1 MLINTDYITP
11 AELTGYVRAG
21 AQDWSRNQFSL
32 ARWLPNNPIDDLD
45 FRFTRGGEGLIEA
58 ASFRAYD
65 AESPIGSRPGAVR
78 ISGELP
84 PISRKIRLGEYDR
97 LKQRKLDERIRG
109 ALMTDA
115 ERMVKSIMARMELA
129 RGDALVN
136 GSVTI
141 SENGLMVQADFG
153 RSGSMSVAPG
163 TLWSDLTN
171 ATPLTNLF
179 TWKEAYISAN
189 GEMPGAIVTSTRVL
203 NYMLRNAEIRA
214 LAATAIGTPTLVSPS
229 MLTQVLEAHG
239 LPPVQTYDAQI
250 KVNGSATR
258 VVADDRLLLLPMA
271 GDASSPESSDLGA
284 TLWGTTVE
292 ATSPKYSIELGE
304 EPGIVAGSYEDEDP
318 IALWTKASAI
328 GLPILANPDLA
339 MVADVA

>member
-21 AQDWSRNQFSL
+21 AADWARNQFSL

-58 ASFRAYD
+58 ATFRAYD
-65 AESPIGSRPGAVR
+65 AESPIGARPGVVR
-78 ISGELP
+78 VSGQLP

-97 LKQRKLDERIRG
+97 LKQRKLDDRIRG

-115 ERMVKSIMARMELA
+115 ERMTRSIMARMELA

-136 GSVTI
+136 GKVTI
-141 SENGLMVQADFG
+141 SENGLMVEADFG

-163 TLWSDLTN
+163 TLWSVVAT
-171 ATPLTNLF
+171 ATPLSDLL
-179 TWKEAYISAN
+179 TWRETYITTN
-189 GEMPGAIVTSTRVL
+189 GELPGAIVTSTRVL
-203 NYMLRNAEIRA
+203 NYMLRNAEIRT
-214 LAATAIGTPTLVSPS
+214 LAATALGTPTLVSPG
-229 MLTQVLEAHG
+229 MLQQVFEAHG
-239 LPPVQTYDAQI
+239 LPPVYTYDAQV
-250 KVNGSATR
+250 KVSGVATK
-258 VVADDRLLLLPMA
+258 VIADDKLLLLPAA
-271 GDASSPESSDLGA
+271 GDANAPESSELGA

-292 ATSPKYSIELGE
+292 ATSPKYAIENGE

-328 GLPILANPDLA
+328 GLPILANPDLS

>member
-21 AQDWSRNQFSL
+21 AQDWARNQFSL

-65 AESPIGSRPGAVR
+65 AESPIGSRPGVIR
-78 ISGELP
+78 VSGELP

-97 LKQRKLDERIRG
+97 LRQRKLDDRIRG

-136 GSVTI
+136 GAVTI
-141 SENGLMVQADFG
+141 DENGLIVEADFG
-153 RSGSMSVAPG
+153 RSGSMSVAPA
-163 TLWSDLTN
+163 TLWSDIAT
-171 ATPLTNLF
+171 ATPLTDLL
-179 TWKEAYISAN
+179 TWRETYITTN
-189 GEMPGAIVTSTRVL
+189 GELPGSIVTSTRVL
-203 NYMLRNAEIRA
+203 NYLLRNEEIRQ
-214 LAATAIGTPTLVSPS
+214 LAATALGTPTLVAPG
-229 MLTQVLEAHG
+229 MLGQVFEAHG
-239 LPPVQTYDAQI
+239 LPPIYTYDAQV
-250 KVNGSATR
+250 KVNGA
-258 VVADDRLLLLPMA
+258 AEKIIDDDKLLLLPTV
-271 GDASSPESSDLGA
+271 GDANSPESSDLGA

-292 ATSPKYSIELGE
+292 ATSPKYSIEMGE

-328 GLPILANPDLA
+328 GLPILANPDLS

>member
-21 AQDWSRNQFSL
+21 AMDWARNQFSL

-65 AESPIGSRPGAVR
+65 AESPIGSRPGVVR

-97 LKQRKLDERIRG
+97 LKQRKLDDRIRG

-115 ERMVKSIMARMELA
+115 ERMVRSIMARMELA

-136 GSVTI
+136 GKVTI
-141 SENGLMVQADFG
+141 SENGLAVEADFG
-153 RSGSMSVAPG
+153 RSGTMSVAPA
-163 TLWSDLTN
+163 TLWSDLVN
-171 ATPLTNLF
+171 STPLANLF
-179 TWKEAYISAN
+179 TWRETYIATN
-189 GEMPGAIVTSTRVL
+189 GELPGAIVTSTRVL
-203 NYMLRNAEIRA
+203 NYMLRNAEVRQ
-214 LAATAIGTPTLVSPS
+214 LASTAIGTPTLVAPT
-229 MLTQVLEAHG
+229 MLQQVLEAHG
-239 LPPVQTYDAQI
+239 LPPIYTYDAQV

-258 VVADDRLLLLPMA
+258 VIADDKLLLLPMA
-271 GDASSPESSDLGA
+271 GDANSPDGSNLGA

-292 ATSPKYSIELGE
+292 ATSPKYAIELGE

-328 GLPILANPDLA
+328 GLPILANPDLS

>member
-21 AQDWSRNQFSL
+21 AADWARNQFSL

-58 ASFRAYD
+58 ATFRAYD

-97 LKQRKLDERIRG
+97 LKQRKLDDRIRG
-109 ALMTDA
+109 ALMSDA

-136 GSVTI
+136 GKVTI
-141 SENGLMVQADFG
+141 SENGLMVEADFG

-163 TLWSDLTN
+163 TLWSDLAT
-171 ATPLTNLF
+171 ATPLTDLLAWRE
-179 TWKEAYISAN
+179 TYISTN
-189 GEMPGAIVTSTRVL
+189 GELPGAIVTSTRVL
-203 NYMLRNAEIRA
+203 NYLLRNAEIRA
-214 LAATAIGTPTLVSPS
+214 LAATAIGTPTLVAPG
-229 MLTQVLEAHG
+229 MLTQVFEAHG
-239 LPPVQTYDAQI
+239 LPPVYAYDAQV

-258 VVADDRLLLLPMA
+258 VVADDKLVLLPA
-271 GDASSPESSDLGA
+271 PGDANSPESSDLGA

-292 ATSPKYSIELGE
+292 ATSPKYAIEMGE

>member
-21 AQDWSRNQFSL
+21 AWEWARNQFSL

-65 AESPIGSRPGAVR
+65 AESPIGSRPGVVR
-78 ISGELP
+78 VSGELP

-97 LKQRKLDERIRG
+97 LRQRKLDDRIRG

-115 ERMVKSIMARMELA
+115 ERMVRAIMARMELA

-136 GSVTI
+136 GRVSI
-141 SENGLMVQADFG
+141 AENGLIVEADFG
-153 RSGSMSVAPG
+153 RSSSMSVAPA
-163 TLWSDLTN
+163 TLWSNTAT
-171 ATPLTNLF
+171 ATPLTDLLSWRE
-179 TWKEAYISAN
+179 TYITTN
-189 GEMPGAIVTSTRVL
+189 GELPGAIVTSTRVL
-203 NYMLRNAEIRA
+203 NYLLRNAEIRQLASTA
-214 LAATAIGTPTLVSPS
+214 LGTPTLVAPG
-229 MLTQVLEAHG
+229 MLAQVFEAHG
-239 LPPVQTYDAQI
+239 LPPVYTYDAQV
-250 KVNGSATR
+250 KVNGAATK
-258 VVADDRLLLLPMA
+258 VITDDKLLLLPA
-271 GDASSPESSDLGA
+271 QGDANSPESSNLGA

-292 ATSPKYSIELGE
+292 ATSPKYAIEMGE

-328 GLPILANPDLA
+328 GLPILANPDLS